1 MSQVLKGDE
10 LWSPSTGRTQF
21 SHQLVSGRRGRRR
34 EGASQCVSKTLTAT
48 FISWH
53 IGLGQPQTDCQSG
66 DRGHVQRQGTWPA
79 AAESSPWMCSDDGPV
94 VPSCPLQITDGK
106 QHGSHSIS
114 STSLTSGSHHIHP
127 PPTFQ
132 PASLSNA
139 PSSHVTPLLRALPT
153 CGPGL
158 FPGRV
163 ALSPYCFPAS
173 QPHPAAQLC
182 PARMPLGLDT
192 QSFLP

>member
-21 SHQLVSGRRGRRR
+21 SHQLVSGTRGRRR
-34 EGASQCVSKTLTAT
+34 ERASQCVSKTLTAT

-79 AAESSPWMCSDDGPV
+79 AAESSPWLCSDGPV

-114 STSLTSGSHHIHP
+114 STSLTSGHTLYTHCPHFSLHHCLMLHP
-127 PPTFQ
+127 AMSLPCLEPHLHVGQVYPLAALPCPPTFSCSAAT
-132 PASLSNA
+132 ASGSVM
-139 PSSHVTPLLRALPT
+139 S
-153 CGPGL
+153 C
-158 FPGRV
+158 
-163 ALSPYCFPAS
+163 AS
-173 QPHPAAQLC
+173 AS
-182 PARMPLGLDT
+182 G
-192 QSFLP
+192 S